1 MAASGKWD
9 GSTFCVAHPSEELLV
24 LSLLLSSPRPNLW
37 LCLHPSLPQ
46 IKRIKPQ
53 RQQNNVFMSFTEHSA
68 CECRWETRRAAKRSR
83 SRGWTHAQLLRVAAL
98 RTPPSSSI
106 SPSPLALMKTDA
118 SLLLFGNA
126 AFWLVG
132 SEAAVFLEF
141 SLDVCFSS
149 PHLTVLFFR
158 SHREK
163 LWIINYAPNGLYFP
177 HLIPWPTPNK
187 PKTLIFHIL
196 CRCLLTVI
204 LSFLAISYKCFT
216 NIYQICYF
224 RRCSAAI

>member
-1 MAASGKWD
+1 MQNIICTAYANGRKLARRDEGFAAIIFQSKRLEQNQWQPAENGTALLFV
-9 GSTFCVAHPSEELLV
+9 SHIRLRNFSSCHCSSAPLVQTFDFVSIPL
-24 LSLLLSSPRPNLW
+24 
-37 LCLHPSLPQ
+37 SLPQ

-68 CECRWETRRAAKRSR
+68 CACRWESRRAAKRSR

-118 SLLLFGNA
+118 SRLLCGNA

-141 SLDVCFSS
+141 SLAVCFSS
-149 PHLTVLFFR
+149 PHLTSPFSFVDLIGR
-158 SHREK
+158 SYE
-163 LWIINYAPNGLYFP
+163 L
-177 HLIPWPTPNK
+177 
-187 PKTLIFHIL
+187 
-196 CRCLLTVI
+196 
-204 LSFLAISYKCFT
+204 
-216 NIYQICYF
+216 
-224 RRCSAAI
+224 